1 MPLIEITLRS
11 GKITK
16 EQQQQIAEAVQKTLV
31 KELEEIIGR
40 TPRCVVIVR
49 EASLMELYE

>member
-1 MPLIEITLRS
+1 MPLIEITFRS

-16 EQQQQIAEAVQKTLV
+16 EQQLKIADAVHKTFI

-40 TPRCVVIVR
+40 TPRCLVVAR
-49 EASLMELYE
+49 EASLMQLYE